1 MSNTTPLPAPLRE
14 QAILRLVQEE
24 GTVRVRDLVQRFGVT
39 PMTVWRDLRRME
51 EQGLVRGFHGGVTA
65 LRPAVPEPGFESKSR
80 VARQAKV
87 SMALHVSRDWIR
99 SGMSVAV
106 EGGTTASAVI
116 DMLPRRG
123 ITIVTNSLPVASRVR
138 QLRPELLVWLPGGSL
153 NATSGNLC
161 GPEAIR
167 ALRRHHTD
175 LCLISATGMTITRGL
190 LDPNPL
196 EIEAKRAMCEAS
208 AATLVLLDSRKF
220 GRESAFPVLA
230 TRRVRA
236 VVTERAPPE
245 EYVHWWAEHGV
256 PVQVAPSD

>member
-1 MSNTTPLPAPLRE
+1 MSNTVPLPAPLRE

-24 GTVRVRDLVQRFGVT
+24 GTVRVRDLVRRFGVT

-65 LRPAVPEPGFESKSR
+65 VKPAVPEPGFESKSR
-80 VARQAKV
+80 VARQAKQA
-87 SMALHVSRDWIR
+87 MAKHVVKKWIR
-99 SGMSVAV
+99 QGMSVSI

-116 DMLPRRG
+116 GLLPARG
-123 ITIVTNSLPVASRVR
+123 ITIVTNSLPVAVRVR
-138 QLRPELLVWLPGGSL
+138 QLRPDLLVWLPGGGL

-167 ALRRHHTD
+167 ALRRHRTD
-175 LCLISATGMTITRGL
+175 LCLISATGMTLARGL

-208 AATLVLLDSRKF
+208 TSTLVLLDSRKF
-220 GRESAFPVLA
+220 GRDSAFPVLA
-230 TRRVRA
+230 SRRVA
-236 VVTERAPPE
+236 AIVTEQAPDDA
-245 EYVHWWAEHGV
+245 YLHWWTEHGV
-256 PVQVAPSD
+256 SIEVAART